1 MVLGIGNDITEVA
14 RIGRL
19 YEKNGITFLFT
30 ILSQDEIAMVERRNG
45 KGRAE
50 FIAGRWAAKEAL
62 GKALGTGLG
71 GNCSPS
77 EITIRNNDSGAPE
90 VYAVGRTAAF
100 LAEQGVGKIWLSI
113 SHEKEYAIATVLLES
128 LEKQ

>member
-1 MVLGIGNDITEVA
+1 MILGIGNDITEVA
-14 RIGRL
+14 RIQRL

-30 ILSQDEIAMVERRNG
+30 ILSQDEIAMVEKRNG
-45 KGRAE
+45 RGRAE

-62 GKALGTGLG
+62 VKALGTGLG

-90 VYAVGRTAAF
+90 VYPSGRTAAF
-100 LAEQGVGKIWLSI
+100 LAEKGVGKIWITI
-113 SHEKEYAIATVLLES
+113 SHEKEYAVATVLLEN
-128 LEKQ
+128 

>member
-14 RIGRL
+14 RIQRL
-19 YEKNGITFLFT
+19 YEKNGVAFLLT
-30 ILSQDEIAMVERRNG
+30 ILSQDEISMLENRNG
-45 KGRAE
+45 RRKAE

-77 EITIRNNDSGAPE
+77 EITIRNNDAGAPE
-90 VYAVGRTAAF
+90 VIVSGRTAAF
-100 LAEQGVGKIWLSI
+100 LAEKQVGKIWVTI
-113 SHEKEYAIATVLLES
+113 SHEKEYAVATVLLES
-128 LEKQ
+128 

>member
-14 RIGRL
+14 RIQRL

-30 ILSQDEIAMVERRNG
+30 ILSQDEISMAEKRNE

-77 EITIRNNDSGAPE
+77 EITIRNNDAGAPE
-90 VYAVGRTAAF
+90 VHVTGRTASY
-100 LAEQGVGKIWLSI
+100 LTERGIGKIWISI

-128 LEKQ
+128 

>member
-1 MVLGIGNDITEVA
+1 MVLGIGNDITEIA
-14 RIGRL
+14 RIRRL
-19 YEKNGITFLFT
+19 YEKTGVAFLLT
-30 ILSQDEIAMVERRNG
+30 ILSQDEIAMLEKRNG

-77 EITIRNNDSGAPE
+77 EITIRNNDAGAPE
-90 VYAVGRTAAF
+90 VSATGRTAEF
-100 LAEQGVGKIWLSI
+100 LAQKQVGKIWVTI

-128 LEKQ
+128 

>member
-1 MVLGIGNDITEVA
+1 MILGIGNDITEVA
-14 RIGRL
+14 RIQRL
-19 YEKNGITFLFT
+19 YEKNGVTFLLT
-30 ILSQDEIAMVERRNG
+30 VLSEEEIALLEKRNG

-77 EITIRNNDSGAPE
+77 EITIRNHASGAPE
-90 VYAVGRTAAF
+90 VFVSGKTAAF
-100 LAEQGVGKIWLSI
+100 LTEKQVKKIWITI
-113 SHEKEYAIATVLLES
+113 SHEREYAVATALLEG
-128 LEKQ
+128 

>member
-14 RIGRL
+14 RIQRL
-19 YEKNGITFLFT
+19 CEKNGITFLFT
-30 ILSQDEIAMVERRNG
+30 ILSQDEISMVEKRNG

-77 EITIRNNDSGAPE
+77 EITIWNNDAGAPE
-90 VYAVGRTAAF
+90 VQLTGRTAAY
-100 LAEQGVGKIWLSI
+100 LAERGIGKIWISI

-128 LEKQ
+128 